1 MTSQK
6 ANSQLQTKLATEMK
20 TQFINQ
26 KTFTLRISTR
36 SPFSEGPSTGELS
49 DFDQSK
55 LYYNCD
61 IFVNDK
67 AMTVKSPIFSKDSDN
82 DRYRAYS
89 IFSDVITDAITRY
102 VLPVEEC
109 PQYKFVDGVVTPCDI
124 NDQQAL

>member
-1 MTSQK
+1 MSGLDGLGWPTPDDFP
-6 ANSQLQTKLATEMK
+6 MK
-20 TQFINQ
+20 TQSINQ

-36 SPFSEGPSTGELS
+36 SPFSEGLSTGELS

-61 IFVNDK
+61 IFVNGK
-67 AMTVKSPIFSKDSDN
+67 AKAVKSPIFSKDSDD
-82 DRYRAYS
+82 DRNRAYS
-89 IFSDVITDAITRY
+89 IFREVITETITRY

-124 NDQQAL
+124 NNQQSL